1 MSFTGWVRATS
12 EHYLMIDAQDK
23 VARKLGSPRPL
34 PPVGMAIF
42 WRRIYVPIFHRMPLS
57 WRSAIIAR
65 MPGSH
70 RKKWTKQP
78 PSKGPAI

>member
-1 MSFTGWVRATS
+1 MAFTAWVRRTS

-23 VARKLGSPRPL
+23 VSRKLGSTRPL
-34 PPVGMAIF
+34 APHGAAIF
-42 WRRIYVPIFHRMPLS
+42 WRRIYVPIFHRLPLS
-57 WRSAIIAR
+57 WRNAIIAR

-78 PSKGPAI
+78 PSKGPAV